1 MTTIIQ
7 KGKLLKKQFIL
18 TTPKRKMRMKNKEE
32 ATAKENL
39 KQNEVFYNTPRKK
52 LMKYLFISDLSLEN
66 VKGNETKKTYTFS
79 CSILKMTFKIIENLI
94 TGEKKLYQDTYL
106 LEDNTFSCNAL
117 LQKLVL

>member
-7 KGKLLKKQFIL
+7 KGKSFKKQFIL
-18 TTPKRKMRMKNKEE
+18 TTPKMKMRMKNKEE
-32 ATAKENL
+32 ATTKENL

-66 VKGNETKKTYTFS
+66 VKGSETKKTYTFS
-79 CSILKMTFKIIENLI
+79 CSILKMTFKIIEDLI

-106 LEDNTFSCNAL
+106 LEDNTFSCNTL